1 MNPPAKNAPETR
13 RKWAS
18 LESLIAANEKP
29 NTFAGHRSQGRLPS
43 GAVGCASTVKTCGR
57 MSSMFEELER
67 NNYEPERPPNFRH
80 RTV

>member
-29 NTFAGHRSQGRLPS
+29 DAFAGHRGQSRPPS
-43 GAVGCASTVKTCGR
+43 GSTLATR
-57 MSSMFEELER
+57 R
-67 NNYEPERPPNFRH
+67 
-80 RTV
+80 